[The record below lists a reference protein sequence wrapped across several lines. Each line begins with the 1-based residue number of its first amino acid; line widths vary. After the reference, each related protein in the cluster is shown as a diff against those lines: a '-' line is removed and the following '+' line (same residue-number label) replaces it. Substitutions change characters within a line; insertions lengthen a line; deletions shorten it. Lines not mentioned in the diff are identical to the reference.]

1 MNTIIERRTKTS
13 NVKNGPLSR
22 CILNE
27 NTSLLNVELL
37 NVELVEN
44 TVSKIDSLTN
54 PNMQ

>member
-1 MNTIIERRTKTS
+1 MNTIIEGRTKTS

-27 NTSLLNVELL
+27 NTSLLNVEL
-37 NVELVEN
+37 VEN